1 MGIEYYRLIHDI
13 YVLLDDGDRR
23 LLGEFNLTTSQ
34 YAVMRVLDME
44 KGQRLTTLSEKV
56 LKSKS
61 TVTRIIDQLEQAQL
75 VKRNLDP
82 HDRRAQ
88 RVVLTGSGADL
99 LRQVQAAHAQS
110 LHRRLAALDDRERAA
125 FCRALKKLRASL
137 AVDLGLQASYD
148 LEDLEC

>member
-1 MGIEYYRLIHDI
+1 MSIEYYRLIHDI

-34 YAVMRVLDME
+34 YAVMRILNVE
-44 KGQRLTTLSEKV
+44 EGQRLTTLSEKV

-88 RVVLTGSGADL
+88 RVVLTGPGADL
-99 LRQVQAAHAQS
+99 LRQVQAAHARS
-110 LHRRLAALDDRERAA
+110 LRRRLAALDDHERAA

-137 AVDLGLQASYD
+137 AVDLGLQTSYD